1 MAMERRLLPVRID
14 TLDWQDQSFAIHSH
28 TRSTFLSESLKRHGV
43 LAPPWLL
50 QTDEGRPVIV
60 DGYKRL
66 KWLEENRATEVE
78 CLLFAASCDRREL
91 LIQRL
96 EAKMAGALVN
106 LAEKAQIVARLAE
119 VMPPE
124 RVLAEYFPV
133 LNLASRP
140 QAIDRWSRLAA
151 AEKFLLSALANDRLC
166 ERVALELI
174 DWPSAEIQRM
184 IALFCELRCS
194 ASIQVEI
201 AERIGEI
208 ALNHGKSRA
217 EIVDSREVQDILQD
231 ADRHHRRKT
240 QDLRDLLQRWRFP
253 RLSARQQR
261 FQRNLDACGLPAP
274 IRIQPPPAFEGN
286 SWQLQIQFSS
296 PSELPKLL
304 AAVQVLAVSSKLPE
318 LLEQPV
324 DDEVTVA
331 NPVSSK
337 P

>member
-1 MAMERRLLPVRID
+1 MAMERRLSPVRIE
-14 TLDWQDQSFAIHSH
+14 TLHWQDQSFAIHSY
-28 TRSTFLSESLKRHGV
+28 TRSAFLSESLKRHGV
-43 LAPPWLL
+43 LSPPWLL

-66 KWLEENRATEVE
+66 RWLEENRATEVE

-96 EAKMAGALVN
+96 EVKMAGASVN

-119 VMPPE
+119 MMPPE
-124 RVLAEYFPV
+124 RVLADYFPV

-194 ASIQVEI
+194 ASIQMEI

-208 ALNHGKSRA
+208 ALSQGKGRA

-274 IRIQPPPAFEGN
+274 IRILPPPDFEGN

-296 PSELPKLL
+296 PAELPKLL
-304 AAVQVLAVSSKLPE
+304 ASVQVLAVSSKFPE

-324 DDEVTVA
+324 NDEVTAA
-331 NPVSSK
+331 NPASSK